1 MLKTDERREGKIF
14 RRFSV
19 SRARTDFDSC
29 KVGPFQFTN
38 CLTMIDYR
46 INQQVNRIYFCRCN
60 WLIISLLWRFRVHVW
75 GACGRW
81 FESSHPDWWK
91 ILDIQSNIEDFS
103 FVVYSPKNG
112 GGTQVVHKWSLFEKF
127 QSQSLSIWLL
137 VSCCAWAY
145 IVAPNRRIMN
155 FIRFVAIWAVIA
167 SQ

>member
-1 MLKTDERREGKIF
+1 MLYPRPYGRGFFLYRNQSYWKLVKTGKRQEGKIL

-19 SRARTDFDSC
+19 DRESTDFDSR
-29 KVGPFQFTN
+29 KVCLFQFTN

-60 WLIISLLWRFRVHVW
+60 WLIVCLLWRFRVHVW

-103 FVVYSPKNG
+103 FVVYSRISG
-112 GGTQVVHKWSLFEKF
+112 GGTQVVHKWSLSENFN
-127 QSQSLSIWLL
+127 LS
-137 VSCCAWAY
+137 
-145 IVAPNRRIMN
+145 R
-155 FIRFVAIWAVIA
+155 
-167 SQ
+167 